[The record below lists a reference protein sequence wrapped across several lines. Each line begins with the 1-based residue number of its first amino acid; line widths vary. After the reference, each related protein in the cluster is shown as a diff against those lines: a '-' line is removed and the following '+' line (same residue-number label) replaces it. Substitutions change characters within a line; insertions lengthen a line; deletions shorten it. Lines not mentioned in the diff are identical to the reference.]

1 MQTSQIQANQVLRVL
16 QGAKLKLTLR
26 IQCKDGRV
34 LEMQQNT
41 APKLE
46 YNDSARELW
55 LQGYAGKDAYNH
67 SYPIIAAKEIEFIQ
81 CEENPV

>member
-16 QGAKLKLTLR
+16 QGAKLKYTLR

-34 LEMQQNT
+34 LEMQVPTCPKMDYNT
-41 APKLE
+41 E
-46 YNDSARELW
+46 ARELW
-55 LQGYAGKDAYNH
+55 LQGYAGKDQYNGP
-67 SYPIIAAKEIEFIQ
+67 YPIMPASQIEFIQ